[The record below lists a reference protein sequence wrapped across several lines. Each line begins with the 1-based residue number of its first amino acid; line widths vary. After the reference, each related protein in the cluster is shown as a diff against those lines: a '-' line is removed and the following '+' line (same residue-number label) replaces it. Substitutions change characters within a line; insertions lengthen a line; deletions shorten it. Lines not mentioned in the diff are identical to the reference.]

1 MMTLS
6 YNELEVCVIKVGG
19 LLKGCDLCVFD
30 RVSVHI
36 AIKGRKFVAI
46 HHVSN
51 VSLQEEV
58 SLIVSHH

>member
-6 YNELEVCVIKVGG
+6 YNELEVCVMG
-19 LLKGCDLCVFD
+19 LFKGCDWCVFD

-36 AIKGRKFVAI
+36 AIKGKKFVAI

-51 VSLQEEV
+51 VSLQ
-58 SLIVSHH
+58 